1 MTATSFRTITVVIL
15 WLTVLPCAVSAEVPI
30 RVVGTVSPLSDIVRK
45 IGGRHVMV
53 STVLAPGVYP
63 SEYVFR
69 EGNLGRMKNTEL
81 VIRIGEGGD
90 PWSDRLIAA
99 AGPGVVVINAAR
111 REDLAVASR
120 FAGPREPG
128 AAGSSVPQLY
138 VWLDLRIVRDR
149 IAPAVLKALIELRP
163 AKAADFKSNSRRFFF
178 ELAKMDNEAGA
189 LLAQMPPKPF
199 MAQTGAWSFFFN
211 RYGLMPVEV
220 IEPDEK
226 AEISSERM
234 SRVIARG
241 RLAGVHIIFRN
252 HRPPSRPLTQIA
264 KRIDAA
270 IMPLG
275 VMGNEHPGMMGGTY
289 LEMMQMNIRKL
300 LAAFH

>member
-1 MTATSFRTITVVIL
+1 MVATSFRTITAVIL
-15 WLTVLPCAVSAEVPI
+15 CLTVLPCAVQAEEPI
-30 RVVGTVSPLSDIVRK
+30 KVVGTVSPLSDIVRK

-53 STVLAPGVYP
+53 ATVLGPGMCP

-69 EGNLGRMKNTEL
+69 EAHLGRMKGTEL
-81 VIRIGEGGD
+81 AIRIGEGGD
-90 PWSDRLIAA
+90 PWSDRLVAA

-128 AAGSSVPQLY
+128 ATGSSLPKLY

-149 IAPAVLKALIELRP
+149 IAPAVLQALIKLRP
-163 AKAADFKSNSRRFFF
+163 ASAADFKRNSRRFFF
-178 ELAKMDNEAGA
+178 ELSKMDNEAGA

-199 MAQTGAWSFFFN
+199 MTQTGAWGFFFN
-211 RYGLMPVEV
+211 RFGLMPVEV

-226 AEISSERM
+226 GEISAERM
-234 SRVIARG
+234 STVIAKG

-252 HRPPSRPLTQIA
+252 HRPPTRPLTLIA
-264 KRIDAA
+264 KKIDAA